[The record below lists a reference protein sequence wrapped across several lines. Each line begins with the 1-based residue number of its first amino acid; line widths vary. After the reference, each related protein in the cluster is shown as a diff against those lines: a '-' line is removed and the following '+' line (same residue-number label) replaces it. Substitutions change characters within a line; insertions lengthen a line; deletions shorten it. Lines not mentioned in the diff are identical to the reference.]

1 MSDLSIYS
9 DQAWSIA
16 SNFSGILAS
25 DTRTLASMIDAALT
39 ATRKTALGESAAEI
53 ERLRT
58 ELSETTRATAAVVD
72 FPATMTTEAKDGRGI
87 VCIRFDTLADAH
99 GFVGALV
106 TCKKLKEQ
114 AG

>member
-1 MSDLSIYS
+1 MSDLVARLRHAHTHSVQRIVG
-9 DQAWSIA
+9 
-16 SNFSGILAS
+16 SNIFEE
-25 DTRTLASMIDAALT
+25 AAD
-39 ATRKTALGESAAEI
+39 EI

-58 ELSETTRATAAVVD
+58 ELSETTRAAAAVVD

-106 TCKKLKEQ
+106 ACKKLKEQ
-114 AG
+114 AR